1 MLPTVLY
8 LLKALRRA
16 LHKGGRG
23 LSMTAE
29 VFHEAMEDWRKAT
42 RKYPFAE

>member
-1 MLPTVLY
+1 MLPTIVY

-16 LHKGGRG
+16 LAKSGRG
-23 LSMTAE
+23 LSMTVE
-29 VFHEAMEDWRKAT
+29 VFHEAMENWRKAT

>member
-1 MLPTVLY
+1 LLPTIVY
-8 LLKALRRA
+8 LLKVLRRA
-16 LHKGGRG
+16 FNKSGRG

-29 VFHEAMEDWRKAT
+29 VFHEAMEDWRKST